1 MKTSEMKRRLREA
14 GCCLKREGTNHEIWF
29 SPITG
34 KKFQVPRHGSQE
46 LPPGTAHSIMKQA
59 GLK

>member
-1 MKTSEMKRRLREA
+1 MKTSEMKRRLRKAKCFKES
-14 GCCLKREGTNHEIWF
+14 EGANHEIWF

-34 KKFQVPRHGSQE
+34 KRFTVPRHDAHE
-46 LPPGTAHSIMKQA
+46 LPTKTAESILKQA

>member
-1 MKTSEMKRRLREA
+1 MRTSEMKRRLREV
-14 GCCLKREGTNHEIWF
+14 GCQLKREGANHEIWY

-34 KKFQVPRHGSQE
+34 KKFQVPRHDSQE
-46 LPPGTAHSIMKQA
+46 LPTGTAQSIMKQA